1 MVVVYFR
8 DTYCDRS
15 RCMVHYTRINL
26 IENQR
31 IYAAVTINI
40 ERVVMFLA
48 GEGQGAKGQ
57 NPYPT

>member
-1 MVVVYFR
+1 
-8 DTYCDRS
+8 
-15 RCMVHYTRINL
+15 MVHYTRINL